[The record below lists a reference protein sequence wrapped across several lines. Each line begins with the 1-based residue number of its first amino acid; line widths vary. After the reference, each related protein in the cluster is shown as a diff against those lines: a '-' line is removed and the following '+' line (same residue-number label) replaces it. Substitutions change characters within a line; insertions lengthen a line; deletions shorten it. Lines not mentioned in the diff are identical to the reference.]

1 MLIYELIRLAYALS
15 SVWPNS
21 SLFRLPSTVSTEVVI
36 LSHFSQRGLR
46 LIQHVF
52 IFSNVVSAAHG
63 GVGQNLA
70 GNLDLLQCLTGCSS
84 CVQLKSAL
92 TQDRFQ
98 GSSNLLAM
106 KLPIYYDNCAFYF
119 WMESIL
125 ISQDLL
131 FFSLILSAMKL
142 PKCCGTACFFCVESI
157 LNY

>member
-21 SLFRLPSTVSTEVVI
+21 SLFRLPSTVSTDVVI

-84 CVQLKSAL
+84 CVQLKYAFRL
-92 TQDRFQ
+92 LELRTAQIRFDPRPVPRFLKSF
-98 GSSNLLAM
+98 GNEA
-106 KLPIYYDNCAFYF
+106 AH
-119 WMESIL
+119 IL
-125 ISQDLL
+125 
-131 FFSLILSAMKL
+131 
-142 PKCCGTACFFCVESI
+142 
-157 LNY
+157 